1 MTRLEMLQAINS
13 LPEDKKGW
21 SDVKRAL
28 RPEASDRE
36 IERCY
41 RKRCEVIPELA
52 AWQLVRRNYERIS
65 AMNKQVDDV
74 MNVGDLTELLGV
86 DLEALKQEQEDLRSA
101 YAPKIAALLDEI
113 RANVDLA
120 NEWARLTRSPEYPR
134 P

>member
-1 MTRLEMLQAINS
+1 MTRTEMLQAINS
-13 LPEDKKGW
+13 LPEENKGW

-41 RKRCEVIPELA
+41 RKRCEVIPELV
-52 AWQLVRRNYERIS
+52 AWQLVRGNYERIS

-74 MNVGDLTELLGV
+74 LNVGDLTELLGV
-86 DLEALKQEQEDLRSA
+86 DLEALKQEQEDLRAA
-101 YAPKIAALLDEI
+101 YAPKIAALLDDI
-113 RANVDLA
+113 RANINLA
-120 NEWARLTRSPEYPR
+120 NEWARLTRSPEFPR